1 MVHFLNGIAATAS
14 LIAGAIFLRFWRE
27 SHDRLF
33 LWFALAF
40 WMFAVNWATL
50 ALWQPADETRQYFFA
65 IRLLGLILILA
76 GVVGKNRASG
86 RQS

>member
-1 MVHFLNGIAATAS
+1 MVNFLNGIAATAS

-33 LWFALAF
+33 VWFALAF
-40 WMFAVNWATL
+40 WMFAANWATV
-50 ALWQPADETRQYFFA
+50 ALSQPADETRHYFYA

-76 GVVGKNRASG
+76 GVVGRNRASG
-86 RQS
+86 RQP